1 MMSLSYLRITYKILL
16 LVAVMALVTGI
27 VGYIGF
33 TNVGR
38 LGVMAKQIDTAD
50 TLALTAARVD
60 QMVITLNR
68 AEYHLGMDPSEGMI
82 KSTQEAVTGYKERF
96 DKGMANLK
104 ANANEQEKELLRK
117 AENDYKAYLVELE
130 DTFATV
136 RRHGQAVDSN
146 EASKAIIASVNA
158 SRPKADQLQASMK
171 AVADHFDVK
180 GTKEAETG
188 AEIAATAQTIMIT
201 AALAGVLIG
210 GVVGVLIGQ
219 FGISAPVGKAVEGLR
234 NLAGGKLDI
243 EIFGVGRKDEI
254 GDIAIAAQ
262 VFKDNAIRV
271 AALRQEQEEAKVRAE
286 AERRKAMLGMAD
298 QFETAVMGLVEG
310 VSTQA
315 TQMQVSSQSMSAA
328 AQQAQA
334 QATTVAAAA
343 EQATSNVQTVAS
355 AAEELSASVSE
366 ISRQVTEAA
375 KISQMASEE
384 TERTNERILGLA
396 QAADK
401 IGQVVQLINDIA
413 SQTNLLALNATIEA
427 ARAGEAGKGFA
438 VVAGEVKHLATQT
451 AKATEE
457 ISAQIGAVQEETR
470 ATVEAIRNIGRVIEQ
485 VRQIS
490 SGIASAVEEQGAA
503 TQEIARNVQQAAQ
516 GTQEVSSNIVDIT
529 EAASATGAASQQVLS
544 GSGELARNSEHLR
557 SAVNRFLGSVRAA

>member
-1 MMSLSYLRITYKILL
+1 MSLSHLRITYKILV
-16 LVAVMALVTGI
+16 LVAVMALATGI
-27 VGYIGF
+27 VGSIGYS
-33 TNVGR
+33 NVGK
-38 LGVMAKQIDTAD
+38 LGVMAKQIDAAD
-50 TLALTAARVD
+50 TLALKAARVN
-60 QMVITLNR
+60 QMVLTLNR
-68 AEYHLGMDPSEGMI
+68 AEYHLGMDPSPEMI
-82 KSTQEAVTGYKERF
+82 ARTQDAVIGYKERF
-96 DKGMANLK
+96 DQGMADLK
-104 ANANEQEKELLRK
+104 ANANEQEKALLRK
-117 AENDYKAYLVELE
+117 AEDDYKAYLVELE

-136 RRHGQAVDSN
+136 RQHGRSVDAN
-146 EASKAIIASVNA
+146 EASKAIALSVNA
-158 SRPKADQLQASMK
+158 SRPKADQLQASVK
-171 AVADHFDVK
+171 AVAEHFDAK
-180 GTKEAETG
+180 GTREAETG
-188 AEIAATAQTIMIT
+188 AEIAAEAQTIMIT

-210 GVVGVLIGQ
+210 GVVGILIGQ
-219 FGISAPVGKAVEGLR
+219 FGISVPVGKAVEGLR
-234 NLAGGKLDI
+234 QLAGGQLDI

-254 GDIAIAAQ
+254 GDVAIAAQ

-271 AALRQEQEEAKVRAE
+271 AALRKEQEEAKVRAE
-286 AERRKAMLGMAD
+286 ADRRNVMLGMAD
-298 QFETAVMGLVEG
+298 QFENAVMGLVEG
-310 VSTQA
+310 VSAQA

-366 ISRQVTEAA
+366 ISRQVAEAA
-375 KISQMASEE
+375 KISQVASEE
-384 TERTNERILGLA
+384 TIRTNERVRGLA

-401 IGQVVQLINDIA
+401 IGQVVKLINDIA

-457 ISAQIGAVQEETR
+457 IGTQIAAVQAETS
-470 ATVEAIRNIGRVIEQ
+470 ATVEAIHSIGKVIEQ

-490 SGIASAVEEQGAA
+490 AGIASAVEEQGAA

-516 GTQEVSSNIVDIT
+516 GTQDVSSNIVDIT
-529 EAASATGAASQQVLS
+529 DAASATGAASRQVLS

-557 SAVNRFLGSVRAA
+557 SEVTRFLGSVRAA